1 MEHRRVE
8 EGGLRQIDNDCP
20 GAGRDH
26 ATKLLLHLW
35 SRIEVVLAR
44 ERDDEDVFAWPLPPD
59 RVGGRWSTCPVPN
72 RGSRDACSRDACA
85 LHVVLAAVEGDER
98 RRGRI
103 AR

>member
-1 MEHRRVE
+1 MQHRRVE
-8 EGGLRQIDNDCP
+8 EDGLRQIDNDGP

-44 ERDDEDVFAWPLPPD
+44 ERDDEDVFGRPLPPYG
-59 RVGGRWSTCPVPN
+59 VGGRWSTCPVPN
-72 RGSRDACSRDACA
+72 RGSRDACA
-85 LHVVLAAVEGDER
+85 LHVVLAAVEGDDR

>member
-1 MEHRRVE
+1 MQHRRVE
-8 EGGLRQIDNDCP
+8 EGRLRQIDNDGP
-20 GAGRDH
+20 STGRDR

-44 ERDDEDVFAWPLPPD
+44 ERDDEDVFARPLPPD
-59 RVGGRWSTCPVPN
+59 RVGVRWSTCPVPS
-72 RGSRDACSRDACA
+72 RGSRDVCA